1 MSSSWIALV
10 MVAAIFISMVLLA
23 AVCLDCRVK
32 GPPVSIS
39 QAATSDVYIS
49 PPQTD
54 SGSQRR
60 KTSFTPTETESNP
73 SYENQADVSDYI
85 NADSDQEDHGYIVV
99 LPDGP
104 TNPSRASTPS
114 SDVQHDYEN
123 FPKTGEDRDY
133 LNVEPL
139 NFERSTPDLSAK
151 SCSSSSS
158 SDDEEDE
165 GNYVNQPPM
174 HCSPVHDGAQT
185 EQLQ

>member
-1 MSSSWIALV
+1 MN
-10 MVAAIFISMVLLA
+10 
-23 AVCLDCRVK
+23 
-32 GPPVSIS
+32 SIHPTLNQLS
-39 QAATSDVYIS
+39 PF